1 MKCPSGIVWPAGKA
15 AVSVVVDYS
24 VPAGAEGIDE
34 AAIAYARTVWGNA
47 VSGGWLIDYLNA
59 YGVKATFAVPLAM
72 ARAFPES
79 VRRAHADGHEIAAGS
94 FAKEDVAGLSL
105 DEERER
111 IERTFSGLAEL
122 TGTRPEGWFTL
133 PRTGDDYP
141 GGSVS
146 DATGELLLEAGC
158 GYFGNSMADD
168 IPHYWITDYDRR
180 HTLLMLPYYYA
191 VLHVFPRSGQGER
204 ARADAGA
211 LGKLGRRAGRRAG
224 VGKAV
229 HICDPAVPHAVR
241 GGPGRAGQ
249 AHAGGYGCP
258 RSLER
263 HFWSV
268 RGLLEAGLSRG
279 SDAAFR
285 EGRVA

>member
-1 MKCPSGIVWPAGKA
+1 M
-15 AVSVVVDYS
+15 
-24 VPAGAEGIDE
+24 
-34 AAIAYARTVWGNA
+34 
-47 VSGGWLIDYLNA
+47 
-59 YGVKATFAVPLAM
+59 
-72 ARAFPES
+72 
-79 VRRAHADGHEIAAGS
+79 
-94 FAKEDVAGLSL
+94 AGLSP

-191 VLHVFPRSGQGER
+191 MDTQFFMFFP
-204 ARADAGA
+204 
-211 LGKLGRRAGRRAG
+211 G
-224 VGKAV
+224 VGKGSGLVQTRALWENWAAELEGVRAWGRQSTFVIQPYLMQFGAARAV
-229 HICDPAVPHAVR
+229 LDRLMRAVTGDPDLWSATSGAC
-241 GGPGRAGQ
+241 AAYWKQ
-249 AHAGGYGCP
+249 AYPAD
-258 RSLER
+258 RTLRFEK
-263 HFWSV
+263 
-268 RGLLEAGLSRG
+268 
-279 SDAAFR
+279 AAWLD
-285 EGRVA
+285 EE